1 MKIQLG
7 LFFTTLA
14 VLGTS
19 VIQAQDADE
28 DYFKIN
34 IYDTE
39 SNITTS
45 SWKQYDQNQNQ
56 GSNPLPVSVDDHT
69 GLRTIGNKWSAY
81 SIANPDGT
89 SIDVH
94 ENTVLKFD
102 FTLDEDTEKGF
113 NAVCLDTDLEQTNP
127 SGVINGKCIIMSSSQ
142 GWVSGNSYMNSNELT
157 AVGTTSSQS
166 VPIGQYLTGPVN
178 YLVIIQDS
186 DGTNR
191 TIGDS
196 TIHNLQIVDESRG
209 KLKVEINAEEVE
221 LENNQLSYKS
231 GGSVQDTT
239 DWLME
244 VSEDGYGIQIVGNQW
259 KALPLPSPYIVTPY
273 TMIEVTATIGQKG
286 EIHSICLDDDL
297 SDNGSSSA
305 ERKNAC
311 VTLLLNQG
319 GNGYYELN
327 NMWRASN
334 DGLLFLLVKF
344 AV

>member
-1 MKIQLG
+1 MKIHLG
-7 LFFTTLA
+7 LFSTTLA
-14 VLGTS
+14 ALGCTS
-19 VIQAQDADE
+19 VIHAQDTE

-34 IYDTE
+34 IYGTE
-39 SNITTS
+39 TNITTS
-45 SWKQYDQNQNQ
+45 SWKPYDQNQNQ

-89 SIDVH
+89 PIDVH
-94 ENTVLKFD
+94 EDTVLKFD

-127 SGVINGKCIIMSSSQ
+127 SGAINGKCIIMSSSQ

-196 TIHNLQIVDESRG
+196 TIHNLQLVDESRG
-209 KLKVEINAEEVE
+209 KLKVEIKGEEVE
-221 LENNQLSYKS
+221 LENTQFSYKS
-231 GGSVQDTT
+231 GGSDQDTT

-244 VSEDGYGIQIVGNQW
+244 VSEDGYGIQSKYVQMCAYDMF
-259 KALPLPSPYIVTPY
+259 KMTC
-273 TMIEVTATIGQKG
+273 IGYV
-286 EIHSICLDDDL
+286 
-297 SDNGSSSA
+297 SD
-305 ERKNAC
+305 
-311 VTLLLNQG
+311 
-319 GNGYYELN
+319 YF
-327 NMWRASN
+327 
-334 DGLLFLLVKF
+334 FLLSYF
-344 AV
+344 FSCR